1 MPEPKTEAEAIALLI
16 RNTLELYMQC
26 NIVDHDVIAQDIAA
40 INMLAQHIDCPSGYA
55 AFRVGDRYYIG
66 EPA

>member
-16 RNTLELYMQC
+16 RNTLELYQQME
-26 NIVDHDVIAQDIAA
+26 VTSVDIAMQDVA
-40 INMLAQHIDCPSGYA
+40 ALNMFAEHPFA
-55 AFRVGDRYYIG
+55 AFRIGDRYYIG

>member
-1 MPEPKTEAEAIALLI
+1 MPEPETEAEAIALLI
-16 RNTLELYMQC
+16 RNTLELYQQME
-26 NIVDHDVIAQDIAA
+26 VTSYDIAMQDVA
-40 INMLAQHIDCPSGYA
+40 ALNMVDTGMSGRFA